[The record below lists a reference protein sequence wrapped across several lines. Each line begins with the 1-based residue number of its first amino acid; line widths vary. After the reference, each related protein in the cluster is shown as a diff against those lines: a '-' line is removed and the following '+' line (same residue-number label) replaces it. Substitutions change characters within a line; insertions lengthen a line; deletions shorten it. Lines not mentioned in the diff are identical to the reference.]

1 METVFQLCSLSLAQ
15 QQTGTRQRPKN
26 HNMSPSSHLNL
37 LVAGGELPLLED
49 HDMVADPLEKKS
61 HQLVVFLPTQLQIL
75 QPTQRKKIVGG

>member
-1 METVFQLCSLSLAQ
+1 MSL
-15 QQTGTRQRPKN
+15 
-26 HNMSPSSHLNL
+26 SSHLNL

-75 QPTQRKKIVGG
+75 QPTQRKKTVGG